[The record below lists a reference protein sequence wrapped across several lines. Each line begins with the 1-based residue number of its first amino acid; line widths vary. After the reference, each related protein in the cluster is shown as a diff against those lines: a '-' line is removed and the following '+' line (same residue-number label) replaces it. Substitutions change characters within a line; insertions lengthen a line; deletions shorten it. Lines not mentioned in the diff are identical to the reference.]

1 MAMATAE
8 RPTAIRFV
16 PAPPVEVVV
25 ATDLGSVAVLKHGN
39 LYLLTDQFGDIHPDT
54 RGLGLYEGDTR
65 LLSCSVLRVNGYR
78 PAILQPP
85 VGAAYEDAIE
95 LTNPEPRRDL
105 GAKLD
110 PLALVHRSIGI
121 RRERVVAGLLRERV
135 RLVNYAE
142 ARARVV
148 LTLDLAADLADIFE
162 IRGWPRSRRGTHLPI
177 AIHEGLGRVVFRY
190 DGLDGVRRL
199 VHVALD
205 GGPSLAPT
213 EEGTIRA
220 TWRWSIPPGA
230 ERHVEWHVWGEKI
243 GLGSGELEPAEPTAV
258 AEPAAVAGPTD
269 LGESGVVAGP
279 AGSAQPVEA
288 RTAPPLEVRTAPPVA
303 PPAAPTAGG
312 RPELE
317 GELVAPGSASEE
329 AAALALFSPVPRL
342 RDAEA
347 GAAYRAW
354 WRGATEIESDNEL
367 FNLTL
372 QRSTTDLR
380 LLVNDGPG
388 QREWHLAAGIP
399 WFVTLFGRDS
409 IITALQVLAFRPQIA
424 YATLDVLAARQATA
438 LDPER
443 DAEPGKILHE
453 LRTGELA
460 AVGELPHTP
469 YYGSVDSTPLWLIL
483 LGATFD
489 WTGDRALLDRLWP
502 NALAALEWIDRWGDR
517 DGDGFVEYER
527 RNPTGLLNQ
536 GWKDSS
542 DAVRDRRGRLA
553 PTPIALVEV
562 QGYVYDAKRRMARLA
577 AIRGETELA
586 ARLETEAAALRERF
600 EAAFWVPDLRYY
612 AMALDGEK
620 RPADAITSNPGQA
633 LWSGIVAPERAR
645 PVADRL
651 LGPGLYSGWGVR
663 TYAAGQPGYNPIGYH
678 TGTVWPHDTSLIAA
692 GLKRYGLEEEA
703 NELISR
709 VFEAAQAFPA
719 YRLPE
724 LFCGFERDSA
734 TAPVPYPVACS
745 PQAWAAGAPF
755 LFLQTMLGLQP
766 HAERGEL
773 ELLHPR
779 LPSWLRSVRVRNLRV
794 GSAVVD
800 LLFHSWR
807 GTTSAEVL
815 RKEGDIAVTIR
826 L

>member
-1 MAMATAE
+1 MASTETAT
-8 RPTAIRFV
+8 PIRFV
-16 PAPPVEVVV
+16 PAPPVEVIV

-39 LYLLTDQFGDIHPDT
+39 LFLLTDQFGDIHPDT

-65 LLSCSVLRVNGYR
+65 LLSTSILRVNGYR

-142 ARARVV
+142 GRARVI
-148 LTLDLAADLADIFE
+148 LTLDLAADLVDIFE
-162 IRGWPRSRRGTHLPI
+162 VRGWTRSRRGTHLPI
-177 AIHEGLGRVVFRY
+177 GIHDGLGRVVFRY

-205 GGPSLAPT
+205 GNPALAPT
-213 EEGTIRA
+213 PEGTIRA
-220 TWRWSIPPGA
+220 TWQWSIPPGG
-230 ERHVEWHVWGEKI
+230 ERQVEWHVWSEYQ
-243 GLGSGELEPAEPTAV
+243 ELTGTPAEGG
-258 AEPAAVAGPTD
+258 EPGATEAA
-269 LGESGVVAGP
+269 ESGA
-279 AGSAQPVEA
+279 AA
-288 RTAPPLEVRTAPPVA
+288 RG
-303 PPAAPTAGG
+303 AAAT
-312 RPELE
+312 
-317 GELVAPGSASEE
+317 EE
-329 AAALALFSPVPRL
+329 AAALALFGPVPRL

-380 LLVNDGPG
+380 LLVNDGPDR
-388 QREWHLAAGIP
+388 REWHLAAGIP

-424 YATLDVLAARQATA
+424 YATLEVLAARQATA

-460 AVGELPHTP
+460 AIGELPHTP
-469 YYGSVDSTPLWLIL
+469 YYGSVDATPLWLIL

-489 WTGDRALLDRLWP
+489 WTGDRALLDRFWP

-542 DAVRDRRGRLA
+542 DAVRDRHGRLA
-553 PTPIALVEV
+553 STPIALVEV
-562 QGYVYDAKRRMARLA
+562 QGYVYDAKRRMAHLA
-577 AIRGETELA
+577 EVRGERELA
-586 ARLETEAAALRERF
+586 ARLEREAAALRERF

-612 AMALDGEK
+612 AMALDGAK
-620 RPADAITSNPGQA
+620 RQADAITSNPGQA
-633 LWSGIVAPERAR
+633 LWTGIVSPERAR

-692 GLKRYGLEEEA
+692 GLKRYGLEDEA

-734 TAPVPYPVACS
+734 SAPVPYPVACS

-755 LFLQTMLGLQP
+755 LFLETMLGLRP

-779 LPSWLRSVRVRNLRV
+779 LPAWLRSVRVRNLRV
-794 GSAVVD
+794 GNALVD

-815 RKEGDIAVTIR
+815 RKEGDVAVTIR